1 MAKGFYNP
9 VLRASVKMNVQWIT
23 WAYDNVVPSSF
34 DKWENRIGITSV
46 LQPEKDA
53 VSELGLDGT
62 QSFLLF
68 GVMD

>member
-1 MAKGFYNP
+1 
-9 VLRASVKMNVQWIT
+9 MNVQWIT

-46 LQPEKDA
+46 LQPEKDT